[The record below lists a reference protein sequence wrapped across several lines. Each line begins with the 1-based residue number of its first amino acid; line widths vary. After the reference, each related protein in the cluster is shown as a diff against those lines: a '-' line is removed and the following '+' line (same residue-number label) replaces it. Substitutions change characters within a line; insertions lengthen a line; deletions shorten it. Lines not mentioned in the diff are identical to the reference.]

1 MALANQS
8 KVLSAVP
15 VCSNSP
21 LWPLPPSTWGKSLKN
36 RKERGK
42 WKDSAEGETEA
53 VRRENKI
60 TSGEI
65 WEVLSGKNTCH
76 TSTAV

>member
-1 MALANQS
+1 M
-8 KVLSAVP
+8 
-15 VCSNSP
+15 
-21 LWPLPPSTWGKSLKN
+21 KN